1 MLLDVDRLSVRYST
15 RRGTLTAV
23 DTLSLRLQR
32 GETLGLVGESG
43 CGKSSLGKAI
53 VRLIEP
59 SAGTVRLD
67 GQDLGQLTHRQRLP
81 WRRRMQMVF
90 QDPLSALDPRKTVR
104 RSLTLPLA
112 VHRIGSA
119 AQRRERVDA
128 LLHQVGLSPAFAGR
142 MPHELSG
149 GQRQRVNIAR
159 ALSVDPEVLIC
170 DEPVSA
176 LDVSLQAQVLNLLA
190 DQQRERGI
198 ACLFISHDLAAVGYL
213 ADRIAVMYLGQIVE
227 VLPREALWRNAAHPY
242 TQLLIDSI
250 PARGATLPA
259 SSSGEL
265 PDPFAPPRGCRFRQ
279 RCPHAL
285 PVCGETPPAL
295 ASIDGAH
302 VVACHL
308 YRGDAQLPG
317 RTQTEVSTQ
326 PQTPLH
332 PIQVNAQRADRA
344 PAAEPVE
351 PQPEI
356 TRSL

>member
-1 MLLDVDRLSVRYST
+1 MSLEVDRLSVRYHT
-15 RRGTLTAV
+15 RRGVLTAI
-23 DTLSLRLQR
+23 DTLSLDVAR

-59 SAGTVRLD
+59 ASGTVRLD
-67 GQDLGQLTHRQRLP
+67 GEDLGALTQAQLLP

-104 RSLTLPLA
+104 RTLTLPLD
-112 VHRIGSA
+112 VHRIGTRA
-119 AQRRERVDA
+119 ERRERVDT
-128 LLHQVGLSPAFAGR
+128 LLHRVGLAPALAAR

-159 ALSVDPEVLIC
+159 ALSLDPDVLIC

-190 DQQRERGI
+190 DLQQERGS

-227 VLPREALWRNAAHPY
+227 VLPREKLWQDAAHPY
-242 TQLLIDSI
+242 TQLLIASI
-250 PARGATLPA
+250 PARGAPLLPPSA
-259 SSSGEL
+259 AEL
-265 PDPFAPPRGCRFRQ
+265 PNPYAPPAGCRFQQ
-279 RCPHAL
+279 RCPHVQL
-285 PVCGETPPAL
+285 VCREVPPEPVSVGST
-295 ASIDGAH
+295 H

-308 YRGDAQLPG
+308 YYDGAPVAQPVHHAPRAVTADAS
-317 RTQTEVSTQ
+317 R
-326 PQTPLH
+326 
-332 PIQVNAQRADRA
+332 
-344 PAAEPVE
+344 
-351 PQPEI
+351 QPEAKQEYL
-356 TRSL
+356 S

>member
-1 MLLDVDRLSVRYST
+1 MLLEVDGLSVRYHT
-15 RRGTLTAV
+15 RRGALTAI
-23 DTLSLRLQR
+23 DALSLGVER

-59 SAGTVRLD
+59 ASGTVRLD
-67 GQDLGQLTHRQRLP
+67 GEDLGGLTQAQWLP

-104 RSLTLPLA
+104 RALTLPLD
-112 VHRIGSA
+112 VHRIGTR

-128 LLHQVGLSPAFAGR
+128 LLHRVGLAPALAER

-159 ALSVDPEVLIC
+159 ALSLDPDVLIC

-190 DQQRERGI
+190 DLQRERGT

-227 VLPREALWRNAAHPY
+227 MLPRERLWRDAAHPY
-242 TQLLIDSI
+242 TQLLIESI
-250 PARGATLPA
+250 PTRGAPLPA
-259 SSSGEL
+259 PSSAEL
-265 PDPFAPPRGCRFRQ
+265 PNPYAPPVGCRFQQ
-279 RCPHAL
+279 RCPHVQ
-285 PVCGETPPAL
+285 PVCREVPPERVEV
-295 ASIDGAH
+295 GRAH

-308 YRGDAQLPG
+308 YRDGAPVALPVHRAPLAVTTDAQ
-317 RTQTEVSTQ
+317 R
-326 PQTPLH
+326 
-332 PIQVNAQRADRA
+332 
-344 PAAEPVE
+344 
-351 PQPEI
+351 QPEAKKEYLI
-356 TRSL
+356 